1 MTVNQLRIMQQPFAA
16 LMLILAIGFPSAAR
30 LVTQHPAS
38 LASAAHQTPDFS
50 ELEKVVRQEL
60 QETQTPGSAI
70 AIVKDD
76 RILFAKGFGV
86 ANVETRAPVTADTL
100 FQIGSIT
107 KTFTA
112 TAVLTL
118 AEEGK
123 LRLDKPIGNFANGL
137 SPKLARVN
145 LGQLLSHRAGLK
157 DEPDEFGLQDE
168 AALGQYVRSWKDD
181 YCLFEPDYV
190 FSYSNSGFALAGFV
204 AQEVTAKPYAD
215 LMSER
220 LFQPLGMGRT
230 TFRPTVAMTYPLA
243 VGHRARRGELPVVV
257 RPLANDARLWPA
269 GTMYSSVNELARFA
283 MAFLNDGKLDGKQI
297 LSASVIADMQK
308 PRAEVP
314 SSAEHYGYGQ
324 FINSYRGLR
333 QIWHDG
339 SMTGYT
345 GALRMIP
352 ERRFAVI
359 VLANRDGTNLR
370 KMIEKAIELGLPLAV
385 KDEAKPKPTLPI
397 SEDEMKKYVGVYTNP
412 NRWDEEVLIKEGK
425 LTLKLFGVELALT
438 KVGDGRFAFQFP
450 NALPEEMVIKP
461 GADGKPGYLHHYVW
475 AFRRREL

>member
-1 MTVNQLRIMQQPFAA
+1 MHKWISILITIA
-16 LMLILAIGFPSAAR
+16 LLLIGPLPSPASAAR
-30 LVTQHPAS
+30 E
-38 LASAAHQTPDFS
+38 TPDFS
-50 ELEKVVRQEL
+50 ELEKIARQEL
-60 QETQTPGSAI
+60 QETQTPGAAI

-86 ANVETRAPVTADTL
+86 ANVETQMPVTADTL

-123 LRLDKPIGNFANGL
+123 LRLDKPIGDFAKGL
-137 SPKLARVN
+137 NPRLAQVN
-145 LGQLLSHRAGLK
+145 LRQLLSHTAGLK

-168 AALGQYVRSWKDD
+168 AALAEYVRSWKED
-181 YCLFEPDYV
+181 YGLFEPDYV
-190 FSYSNSGFALAGFV
+190 FSYSNSGFALAGYV
-204 AQEVTAKPYAD
+204 AQEVSAKSYAD

-220 LFQPLGMGRT
+220 LFKPLGMSRT

-243 VGHRARRGELPVVV
+243 VGHRARRGELPMVV

-283 MAFLNDGKLDGKQI
+283 MAFLNDGKVDGKQV
-297 LSASVIADMQK
+297 LLASVIADMQK

-314 SSAEHYGYGQ
+314 SSAEHYGYGL
-324 FINSYRGLR
+324 FINMYRGLR
-333 QIWHDG
+333 QVWHDG
-339 SMTGYT
+339 SMTGYV

-352 ERRFAVI
+352 ERRFAVM
-359 VLANRDGTNLR
+359 VLANRDGANLR
-370 KMIEKAIELGLPLAV
+370 KTIEKAIELGLPLAA
-385 KDEAKPKPTLPI
+385 KDELRPKPVLTL
-397 SEDEMKKYVGVYTNP
+397 SEDEMKKYIGVYSNP

-450 NALPEEMVIKP
+450 NAPPEEMVIKP
-461 GADGKPGYLHHYVW
+461 AADGKPGYLHHYVW
-475 AFRRREL
+475 AFRKRGL